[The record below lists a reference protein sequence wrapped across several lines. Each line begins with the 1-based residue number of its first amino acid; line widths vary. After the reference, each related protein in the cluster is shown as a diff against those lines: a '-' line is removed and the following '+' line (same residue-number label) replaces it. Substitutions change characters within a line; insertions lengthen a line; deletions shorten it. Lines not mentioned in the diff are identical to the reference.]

1 MIANSPVELI
11 HGDCFLALS
20 TFAAHF
26 TLNIKLEGLAATG
39 SIKLKPAIHM
49 VSQMERAGTLT
60 RGSRIVESSSGNLGL
75 ALSMIC
81 AAKGYQFTCVS
92 DPNLSPQTARMIRA
106 YGAEL
111 VIVREKDRNGGYLG
125 ARIELIKSM
134 LDRDG
139 SLVWINQYEN
149 RDNVEAHYLSTG
161 PEILRRF
168 PKLDYLF
175 IGSGTTGTLGGVSRY
190 FTEHSPA
197 TTIIGVDSV
206 GSVTFGGMPG
216 KRHIPGLGTSEPPA
230 IREHS
235 IFDEMLMIPEVD
247 TVKMCHRL
255 AGQGIFLGGSSG
267 TVLCGV
273 QNYAQRIEPGASV
286 VAISPDMG
294 DRYIDTIY
302 DPEWVEEHFSQ
313 LLAGHVDV
321 PASALAL
328 A

>member
-1 MIANSPVELI
+1 MLANSPAELI

-20 TFAAHF
+20 NFAAHF

-39 SIKLKPAIHM
+39 SIKLKSAAHM
-49 VSQMERAGTLT
+49 VSQMERAGKLT
-60 RGSRIVESSSGNLGL
+60 QGSRIIESSSGNLGL

-106 YGAEL
+106 YGADL
-111 VIVREKDRNGGYLG
+111 IIVREKDRNGGYLG

-134 LDRDG
+134 LARDAQ
-139 SLVWINQYEN
+139 LVWINQYEN
-149 RDNVEAHYLSTG
+149 RENVEAHYHSTG
-161 PEILRRF
+161 PEIFRRF

-175 IGSGTTGTLGGVSRY
+175 VGSGTTGTLGGVSRY
-190 FTEHSPA
+190 FADHSPA
-197 TTIIGVDSV
+197 TRILAVDSQ
-206 GSVTFGGMPG
+206 GSVTFGGKAG

-230 IREHS
+230 IREYS
-235 IFDEMLMIPEVD
+235 VFSEMLMVPEAD
-247 TVKMCHRL
+247 AVKMCHRL
-255 AGQGIFLGGSSG
+255 AKQGILLGGSSG

-273 QNYAQRIEPGASV
+273 ASYAHRIEAGASV

-302 DPEWVEEHFSQ
+302 DPVWVEKHFSG
-313 LLAGHVDV
+313 AGHIDGR
-321 PASALAL
+321 AAALAL